1 MKITVL
7 GAGAWGTALAKV
19 LHENGN
25 AVTLWDIDTATLAKL
40 RRGRSEKF
48 LPGVVLPTDWKA
60 ETDFEKAVGGA
71 ECCVMA
77 IPSQSF
83 RQVAAKL
90 KGHPGIFVT
99 VTKGVEFET
108 GETMS
113 RILRE
118 HTPANRVAAL
128 SGPSFAREVALG
140 IPTAVVCASES
151 DGTARTVQGLF
162 HRPEFRIYRS
172 TDVLGVEY
180 GGALKNVIAIGA
192 GVSDGLG
199 YGDNTKAGL
208 VTRALSEMRRLGV
221 ACGAQPETFSGLSG
235 LGDLMLTCFSKQSR
249 NRDLGERLGRGETM
263 AAIQASHPKLAEG
276 HPTARSA
283 HRLARTRNVSTPI
296 MDEVFALLY
305 EGKEPGKAVRDLIS
319 RAFKAED

>member
-1 MKITVL
+1 MNVTVL

-25 AVTLWDIDTATLAKL
+25 RVTLWDISVETLDELK
-40 RRGRSEKF
+40 RGRSERY
-48 LPGVVLPTDWKA
+48 LPGVKLPMDWKV
-60 ETDFEKAVGGA
+60 ESDFEKATGGS
-71 ECCVMA
+71 ECLVMA

-83 RQVAAKL
+83 RQVATRL
-90 KGHPGIFVT
+90 SRHPATLVS
-99 VTKGVEFET
+99 VTKGIEFET

-118 HTPANRVAAL
+118 QAPANRVVAL

-140 IPTAVVCASES
+140 IPTAIVCASES
-151 DGTARTVQGLF
+151 DGTARTVQGIF

-180 GGALKNVIAIGA
+180 GGALKNVIAIAA

-208 VTRALSEMRRLGV
+208 VTRALAEMRRLGV
-221 ACGAQPETFSGLSG
+221 ACGAQPETFAGLSG

-263 AAIQASHPKLAEG
+263 ESIQASHPKLAEG
-276 HPTARSA
+276 YPTARSA
-283 HRLARTRNVSTPI
+283 YRLAREKKVPTPI
-296 MDEVFALLY
+296 MDEVYRLLY
-305 EGKEPGKAVRDLIS
+305 EGKEPKIAVRDLIS